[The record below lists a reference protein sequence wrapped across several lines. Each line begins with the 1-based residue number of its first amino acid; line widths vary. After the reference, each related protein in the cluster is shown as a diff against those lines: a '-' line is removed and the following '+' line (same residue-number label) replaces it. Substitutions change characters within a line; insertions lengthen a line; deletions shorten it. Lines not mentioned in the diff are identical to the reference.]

1 MLTRFRNPHDPNTE
15 ARKEAG
21 QMTRSELQKALDE
34 ECAAHN
40 ETKRMYNDL
49 REAVLAAYEEASDDA
64 FEVEGDDDDG
74 DDDGDEEE

>member
-1 MLTRFRNPHDPNTE
+1 MLTRFHNPHDPNTE

-21 QMTRSELQKALDE
+21 QMNRTELQKALDE

-49 REAVLAAYEEASDDA
+49 RETVLAAYEEASDDA
-64 FEVEGDDDDG
+64 FEVEGDDDG
-74 DDDGDEEE
+74 DDDDDEEE

>member
-1 MLTRFRNPHDPNTE
+1 MKTRFHNPHNPK
-15 ARKEAG
+15 AKEAE

-49 REAVLAAYEEASDDA
+49 RETVLAAYEEASDDA
-64 FEVEGDDDDG
+64 LEVEGDGDDEDDD
-74 DDDGDEEE
+74 DE

>member
-1 MLTRFRNPHDPNTE
+1 MLTRFHNPHDPNAE

-21 QMTRSELQKALDE
+21 QMSRSELQKALDE

-49 REAVLAAYEEASDDA
+49 RQTVMDAYEEASDEP
-64 FEVEGDDDDG
+64 FEVEGG
-74 DDDGDEEE
+74 DDGDEDDDEGE